1 MTKKELQEIMERNM
15 IMECE
20 VDDAISF
27 VTELLEFEASEVKR
41 DYAYA
46 TKTIDELEN
55 AAYTVWNLKDYIEEI
70 EDNE

>member
-1 MTKKELQEIMERNM
+1 MTKKELQEIMKRNM

-46 TKTIDELEN
+46 TKTIDRLED
-55 AAYTVWNLKDYIEEI
+55 AAYAVWNLQDYISELEED
-70 EDNE
+70 E

>member
-1 MTKKELQEIMERNM
+1 MTKKEFQEIMKRNM
-15 IMECE
+15 VMECE

-27 VTELLEFEASEVKR
+27 VAELLEFEASEVKR

-55 AAYTVWNLKDYIEEI
+55 AAYAVWNLKDYIEEI

>member
-27 VTELLEFEASEVKR
+27 VTELLEFEASETKR

>member
-1 MTKKELQEIMERNM
+1 MTKKELQEIMKRNM
-15 IMECE
+15 IMEYE
-20 VDDAISF
+20 VDNAISF

-55 AAYTVWNLKDYIEEI
+55 AAYTVWNLTDYIEEI